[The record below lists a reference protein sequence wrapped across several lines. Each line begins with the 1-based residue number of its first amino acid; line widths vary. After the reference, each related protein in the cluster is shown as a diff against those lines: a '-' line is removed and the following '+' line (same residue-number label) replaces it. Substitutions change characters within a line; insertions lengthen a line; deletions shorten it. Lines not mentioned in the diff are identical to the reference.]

1 MTTEYSDHS
10 IRVFKKIARVLD
22 YITDAKD
29 PISVTAMAK
38 DLELPRATLYRILD
52 ALEKEDIL
60 VRGDSTYRLGR
71 RLLYW
76 AVDTLNHYNLRD
88 LIRPHIERLSDE
100 TGLTS
105 SFYIRVQ
112 ASRVCIDRVDGRT
125 NTRPYVKVGQHLPLH
140 VGAPGHVLVAW
151 LPEEERSE
159 ILAQSKA
166 HYPGFSDLTSSID
179 WEQIRRDK
187 WAVSLAEHFRNVASL
202 CSPILDGEGYPVGA
216 ISLSGPLDHL
226 NRDTFASFLSL
237 LTDATDEVSQ
247 FVSKMPGLY
256 AQEMIRGGF

>member
-1 MTTEYSDHS
+1 MQTEYADHS
-10 IRVFKKIARVLD
+10 IRVFKKIAMVLD

-38 DLELPRATLYRILD
+38 ELKLPRATLYRILD

-60 VRGDSTYRLGR
+60 VRSESSYRLGN

-76 AVDTLNHYNLRD
+76 AVDTLNHYSLRD

-112 ASRVCIDRVDGRT
+112 ASRVCMDRVDGRT
-125 NTRPYVKVGQHLPLH
+125 DHRPYVRVGQHLPLH

-151 LPEEERSE
+151 LPDDERAN
-159 ILAQSKA
+159 ILAQSEE
-166 HYPGFSDLTSSID
+166 HYPGLARDPKGID
-179 WEQIRRDK
+179 WERIRQEK
-187 WAVSLAEHFRNVASL
+187 WAFSSAEHFRNIASL
-202 CSPILDGEGYPVGA
+202 CSPILDGEGQPAGA
-216 ISLSGPLDHL
+216 ISISGPLDHL
-226 NRDTFASFLSL
+226 NVDNFTTYLPL
-237 LTDATDEVSQ
+237 LTNVTSELTRFISR
-247 FVSKMPGLY
+247 MPGLY
-256 AQEMIRGGF
+256 AQEMVRGGF